1 MTMMLIA
8 DADDHNVDA
17 DAGELKVYADASVNG
32 YQPVKEQPALTE
44 TCSMSFL
51 WWVDIQVNMI
61 QVVIQD

>member
-1 MTMMLIA
+1 MPEDDLNMIHHPDDDDA

-17 DAGELKVYADASVNG
+17 DAGELKVDADASVNG

-51 WWVDIQVNMI
+51 
-61 QVVIQD
+61 

>member
-1 MTMMLIA
+1 MLIA

-17 DAGELKVYADASVNG
+17 DADAGELKVDADASVNG

-51 WWVDIQVNMI
+51 
-61 QVVIQD
+61 